1 MIRPATL
8 SDLNAINEI
17 ALIEASK
24 YDRLLADRK
33 KIRAGITSAI
43 SSAKHFCWVSEE
55 DGRVNGALV
64 AVSSKNMWA
73 QRDNCIVALWKA
85 CVVGDGRK
93 MMKEFLKWIDAR
105 RIIRV
110 AGVVPDS
117 NHVDPLVWSL
127 VERLGFRKCGG
138 AYLLY
143 N

>member
-8 SDLNAINEI
+8 ADLNAINEI
-17 ALIEASK
+17 ALIEAAK
-24 YDRLLADRK
+24 YHRLLPDRQ
-33 KIRAGITSAI
+33 KIRKAITMAI

-64 AVSSKNMWA
+64 ALSSSNLWA

-85 CVVGDGRK
+85 HVVGDGRR
-93 MMKEFLKWIDAR
+93 MMKEFLKWVDTR

-110 AGVVPDS
+110 AGIVPD
-117 NHVDPLVWSL
+117 NDHTDPLVWKL
-127 VERLGFRKCGG
+127 MERLGFRRYGG
-138 AYLLY
+138 AYLIY

>member
-8 SDLNAINEI
+8 ADLNAINEI
-17 ALIEASK
+17 AHIEAAK
-24 YDRLLADRK
+24 YAKLLADPK
-33 KIRAGITSAI
+33 KIRAGITTAI
-43 SSAKHFCWVSEE
+43 SSAKHFCWVSED

-64 AVSSKNMWA
+64 ALSSNNLWA

-93 MMKEFLKWIDAR
+93 MMREFLKWVDAR

-110 AGVVPDS
+110 AGIVPDN